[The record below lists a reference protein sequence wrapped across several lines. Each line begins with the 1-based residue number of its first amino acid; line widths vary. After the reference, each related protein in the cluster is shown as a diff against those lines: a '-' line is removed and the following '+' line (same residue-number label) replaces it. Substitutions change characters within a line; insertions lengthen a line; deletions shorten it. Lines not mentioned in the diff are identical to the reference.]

1 MKIVLNIVPKCL
13 MVVMFLLCVSQIGGA
28 ASPEPLDVAAAY
40 LARLQES
47 DLDGA
52 GKLFARDSSI
62 YESGGVEGT
71 WQTYREHHL
80 GPEVAEV
87 ASFTI
92 IEKDPEV
99 VKSEDGSLAFVAWP
113 IEYTIVLKDERIIR
127 SRGTVTFIL
136 VRGTDA
142 YKIRHL
148 HWSSRR
154 LSG

>member
-1 MKIVLNIVPKCL
+1 MRIVLNIVPKCL
-13 MVVMFLLCVSQIGGA
+13 MVVMFLSYVSSIAGA
-28 ASPEPLDVAAAY
+28 ASREPLDVAVAY
-40 LARLQES
+40 LARLQGS

-71 WQTYREHHL
+71 WQRYREHHL

-87 ASFTI
+87 TSFTI
-92 IEKDPEV
+92 VEKDPEV

-113 IEYTIVLKDERIIR
+113 IEYTIVLKDERTIR
-127 SRGTVTFIL
+127 SRGTVTFVL
-136 VRGTDA
+136 VRETDT